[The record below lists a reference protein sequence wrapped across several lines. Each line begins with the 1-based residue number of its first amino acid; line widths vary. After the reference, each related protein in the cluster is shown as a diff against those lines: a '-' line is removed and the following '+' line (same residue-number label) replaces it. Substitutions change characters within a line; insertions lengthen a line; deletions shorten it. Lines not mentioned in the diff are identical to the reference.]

1 MSDTAQNAIQ
11 QDALEQSEID
21 SGAAN
26 ANNDNGADEAVSP
39 RMSEME
45 RIAEGRRRAM
55 ESEGVDFGAEGE
67 GGEGDSRQA
76 DPATQGEPDQLAAQL
91 AQDERTPAYADPALR
106 VKVKVDGEELELP
119 LAEVVKSYQKDAAA
133 SRRLTEATRLL
144 EFAEQQTHKIQP
156 QSAKPDN
163 NSPAGEDQPAPEK
176 DQRRAK
182 IKSAA
187 SKLYEGDEEGFAE
200 EIEQLLDGGAPRAT
214 QQPSIDPVQIAA
226 HVKQQLAVESAYSEV
241 EKDYPAVFATDE
253 RGVVLGREAVQRMA
267 TKEAQGLPKSQ
278 ALRESVEEVA
288 ALFGIQRAGRPTPE
302 PQRTARDDK
311 LERKARLDIP
321 GRASVVAG
329 AESSPAEANDV
340 SATIR
345 EMAKARLGQSLIVR

>member
-55 ESEGVDFGAEGE
+55 EAEGVDFGAEGE